1 MISFG
6 DVTRAVEFV
15 KAKEFLF
22 LNGKWKITNTLHN
35 PYLLLKGDIYK
46 DVFP

>member
-15 KAKEFLF
+15 KVKEFLF
-22 LNGKWKITNTLHN
+22 LNGKLKITNTLHN
-35 PYLLLKGDIYK
+35 LYLLHKGDIYK
-46 DVFP
+46 DVLP

>member
-6 DVTRAVEFV
+6 DVTRAIEFV

-22 LNGKWKITNTLHN
+22 LNGKLKITNTLHN
-35 PYLLLKGDIYK
+35 PYLLHKGDVYK
-46 DVFP
+46 NIFP